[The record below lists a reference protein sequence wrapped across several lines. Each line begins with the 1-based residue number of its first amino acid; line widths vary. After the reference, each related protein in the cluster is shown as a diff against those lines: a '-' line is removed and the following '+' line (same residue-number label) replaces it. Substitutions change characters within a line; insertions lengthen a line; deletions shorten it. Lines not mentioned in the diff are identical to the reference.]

1 MLNNIPF
8 EWLNNTQKFII
19 LANAIPILPN
29 HIITYIIDNSSLIL
43 PVKILNMP
51 ATFKLNCDID
61 FENIYEYMP
70 LSEDNIITIKYNNK
84 IKSLNNNVVL
94 KKKIKN
100 NILNNN
106 KLILDIRLDIQ
117 SKNIINIQLFK
128 KGYVIMSGCKSIKD
142 HDIILNKLIKQLS
155 RLLAIIKDDYVVEKP
170 FISNNIIASDFKTTI
185 NSSFNINY
193 LINKKN
199 LYEILLS
206 KRIKCRYDPFTSLLE
221 LEFTTSEFINPISI
235 DVFQSGYIY
244 IKGAKKIKQI
254 YEFYKYIKELFD
266 KNYDKIAEI
275 GKTTYEDPIFDNN
288 KYLKDINVLK
298 LLKLS

>member
-94 KKKIKN
+94 KKK
-100 NILNNN
+100 
-106 KLILDIRLDIQ
+106 
-117 SKNIINIQLFK
+117 
-128 KGYVIMSGCKSIKD
+128 
-142 HDIILNKLIKQLS
+142 
-155 RLLAIIKDDYVVEKP
+155 
-170 FISNNIIASDFKTTI
+170 
-185 NSSFNINY
+185 
-193 LINKKN
+193 NKK
-199 LYEILLS
+199 
-206 KRIKCRYDPFTSLLE
+206 
-221 LEFTTSEFINPISI
+221 
-235 DVFQSGYIY
+235 
-244 IKGAKKIKQI
+244 
-254 YEFYKYIKELFD
+254 KYIK
-266 KNYDKIAEI
+266 
-275 GKTTYEDPIFDNN
+275 
-288 KYLKDINVLK
+288 
-298 LLKLS
+298 